1 MKTHWTIIMTK
12 HGILLWQTAKALL
25 KSLKMSK
32 KKESIFWDLTHCGK
46 KLNKVNMKA
55 RKIESK
61 LVCRSH
67 SEEQPEMP
75 LWVLIIRILK
85 TLLRVKSILRIR
97 KLNIK
102 GRILNCKRKLIKRK
116 FKMKKMMM
124 MRILKIK
131 IINQKMILILKN
143 IKRIINWIV
152 FQTLQIM
159 QGKIIWKYKIW
170 KF

>member
-1 MKTHWTIIMTK
+1 
-12 HGILLWQTAKALL
+12 
-25 KSLKMSK
+25 
-32 KKESIFWDLTHCGK
+32 
-46 KLNKVNMKA
+46 LNRVNMKA

-102 GRILNCKRKLIKRK
+102 GRILNYKLKLIKRK
-116 FKMKKMMM
+116 LKMKKMMM

-131 IINQKMILILKN
+131 IINQNMILILKN

>member
-1 MKTHWTIIMTK
+1 
-12 HGILLWQTAKALL
+12 
-25 KSLKMSK
+25 
-32 KKESIFWDLTHCGK
+32 
-46 KLNKVNMKA
+46 LNRVNMKA

-102 GRILNCKRKLIKRK
+102 GRILNYNLKLIKK
-116 FKMKKMMM
+116 KLKMKKMMM

-131 IINQKMILILKN
+131 IINQNMILILKN